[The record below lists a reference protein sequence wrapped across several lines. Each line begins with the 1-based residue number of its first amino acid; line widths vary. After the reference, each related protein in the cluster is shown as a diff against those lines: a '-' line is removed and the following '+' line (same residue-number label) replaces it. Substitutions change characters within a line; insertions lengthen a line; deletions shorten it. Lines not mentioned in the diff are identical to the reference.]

1 MAVPRYSVGS
11 PGVCVPAPNAEPS
24 AARGGDVSADFWPT
38 GEPSGSGPWP
48 EMRASDADRDRVM
61 DVLRVAAGEGRLT
74 PDELDERLE
83 AALSSRTLGELAA
96 LTADLI
102 AGPSTPDA
110 ARAQAEEV
118 MRIDQRGG
126 SVRHTGR
133 WVVPRRLELRS
144 SWCDVWLDFTDA
156 VITHDTLRIDLNM
169 RGGSLILAG
178 PGLVVDVDSLTVRYA
193 DVRIRPGAEPGA
205 PVVLRVQL
213 VGRMRYG
220 WIEQR

>member
-1 MAVPRYSVGS
+1 M
-11 PGVCVPAPNAEPS
+11 
-24 AARGGDVSADFWPT
+24 
-38 GEPSGSGPWP
+38 
-48 EMRASDADRDRVM
+48 
-61 DVLRVAAGEGRLT
+61 
-74 PDELDERLE
+74 
-83 AALSSRTLGELAA
+83 
-96 LTADLI
+96 I
-102 AGPSTPDA
+102 
-110 ARAQAEEV
+110 
-118 MRIDQRGG
+118 RIDQRGG

-133 WVVPRRLELRS
+133 WVVPSRLELRS

-178 PGLVVDVDSLTVRYA
+178 PGLVVDADSLTVRYA

-213 VGRMRYG
+213 AGRMRYG